1 MICVDFSLTIGLRVS
16 QAPSLLEG
24 RFSMVEKVFTSSA
37 AEVDRLK
44 KAGYAIVAMS
54 SFLPD
59 GAFTYTLEKGS
70 KWSRM
75 LGSR

>member
-1 MICVDFSLTIGLRVS
+1 
-16 QAPSLLEG
+16 
-24 RFSMVEKVFTSSA
+24 MVEKVFTSST

>member
-1 MICVDFSLTIGLRVS
+1 MSLIIKRVS
-16 QAPSLLEG
+16 
-24 RFSMVEKVFTSSA
+24 VNSA
-37 AEVDRLK
+37 TEADRLK
-44 KAGYAIVAMS
+44 KEGYAIVAMS
-54 SFLPD
+54 HFLPD